1 MLRAILFDF
10 NGVLVDDEPVHLQL
24 VGRVLQEEGLEFDTV
39 DYRAEY
45 VGLSDQECFAAYLER
60 SHEASSPLRVQRLV
74 ARKARYYQE
83 VMHRRGYPFF
93 PGAIELVEEAYE
105 AGVALGLVSGARR
118 EEVDEAL
125 AQAALSSRFKV
136 VVTTEDVDRGKP
148 HPEGYRLGLEQ
159 LNTLPPLPQR
169 LIHPHEVLAIEDT
182 PRGLR
187 AALSAGLVTL
197 GLAQTFS
204 RAEMVD
210 ADFVVEGLGGSN
222 FAALQRQYA
231 EVSRS

>member
-1 MLRAILFDF
+1 MLRAIFLDF

-24 VGRVLQEEGLEFDTV
+24 VRQVMQEEGLDLDAA

-45 VGLSDQECFAAYLER
+45 IGLSDRECFAACLER
-60 SHEASSPLRVQRLV
+60 HHETPHPPRVQRLV
-74 ARKARYYQE
+74 ARKASRYRE
-83 VMHRRGYPFF
+83 IMKRRGYPFF
-93 PGAIELVEEAYE
+93 PGAIELVEEAHE
-105 AGVALGLVSGARR
+105 AGVMLGLVSGALR

-125 AQAALSSRFKV
+125 RQAALSSRFKV
-136 VVTTEDVDRGKP
+136 VVTAEDVERGKP
-148 HPEGYRLGLEQ
+148 HPEGYRLGLER

-197 GLAQTFS
+197 GLAQTFPRS
-204 RAEMVD
+204 EMAD

-222 FAALQRQYA
+222 FDALQQQYA
-231 EVSRS
+231 EVSRR